1 MFPKVF
7 NSHQSKAQVESTGP
21 LWNSPTCV
29 AVHPQPPRWT
39 QPLSRLRASSGSRR
53 ASGRQIPREWQPPG
67 TCTGREPT
75 STPTSRTMGPPGQ
88 SLCSVSALRGCWR
101 QPRACQTPRS
111 QHHGGTFTRAG
122 ALPPCTP
129 FLPQASLAFTK
140 PTLSPQKPAQGHGTT
155 PALLPEVPAPLS
167 PSTQR
172 WEGAKPGTEGQHGR
186 GSGGSSGPGAAL
198 APTLQQL
205 SLHSGAAT
213 DSNNEMAALSTT
225 LNKCHTLFLV

>member
-1 MFPKVF
+1 MHPFP
-7 NSHQSKAQVESTGP
+7 P
-21 LWNSPTCV
+21 
-29 AVHPQPPRWT
+29 
-39 QPLSRLRASSGSRR
+39 SG
-53 ASGRQIPREWQPPG
+53 
-67 TCTGREPT
+67 
-75 STPTSRTMGPPGQ
+75 
-88 SLCSVSALRGCWR
+88 
-101 QPRACQTPRS
+101 
-111 QHHGGTFTRAG
+111 FTRIHQ
-122 ALPPCTP
+122 THVI
-129 FLPQASLAFTK
+129 
-140 PTLSPQKPAQGHGTT
+140 SPKAAEGHGTT

-167 PSTQR
+167 PSTRR